1 MKIIIDGN
9 NISQEQLIKWKRE
22 RIKKSII
29 YIRHKEPEINDTDVM
44 IKQLTEIKVAI
55 YIQ

>member
-22 RIKKSII
+22 RIKKVL
-29 YIRHKEPEINDTDVM
+29 YILGHKESEINDTDVM
-44 IKQLTEIKVAI
+44 IKQLTEIKLR
-55 YIQ
+55 

>member
-29 YIRHKEPEINDTDVM
+29 YIRT
-44 IKQLTEIKVAI
+44 
-55 YIQ
+55 

>member
-22 RIKKSII
+22 RIKKY
-29 YIRHKEPEINDTDVM
+29 YIH
-44 IKQLTEIKVAI
+44 
-55 YIQ
+55 